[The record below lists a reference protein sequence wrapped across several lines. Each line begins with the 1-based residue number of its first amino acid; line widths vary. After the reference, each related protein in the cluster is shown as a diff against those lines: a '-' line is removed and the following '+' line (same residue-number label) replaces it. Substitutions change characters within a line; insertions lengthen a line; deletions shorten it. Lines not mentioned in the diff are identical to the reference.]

1 MKLLCLDS
9 NSILNR
15 AFYGVKLLTTSDG
28 TYTNAIYGFL
38 NILQKLLNDVNPDAV
53 ACAFDLKAPTFRH
66 KMYDGY
72 KAQRKGMPEELAQQ
86 LPIIKELL
94 QDMGYRIITMEGYEA
109 DDILGT
115 LSAKCE
121 QEGHDCFIATGDRDS
136 LQLIGEH
143 TTVLLASSK
152 MGRSETVCCDESY
165 FQEKYGTTPI
175 HLIDIKALMG
185 DSSDNIPGVAGIG
198 EKTALKLIGQYG
210 DIETIYAD
218 LDAIDATKSVK
229 AKLEA
234 GKDAAFLSKTLAT
247 IDRNVPIELSL
258 SDFIPQPMKEQETFE
273 LLSRLEMN
281 SVIKKLGISGTYV
294 PSEKGKEAR
303 EIPTVH
309 FVSKSISEL
318 MQQAGEAPV
327 SFLIGWNKENDEK
340 IDAIAVCA
348 GNEII
353 LHHPQEGALY
363 EQDLIELFSSK
374 NPKYTFDSK
383 SVYHW
388 ILSRGG
394 ELCNLTDDLLLSAYL
409 LSANSSE
416 YNIEGLCAGYHTG
429 CKLDEVASMEEME
442 EQDRKLLEDCAC
454 LAPLHEALSEEIY
467 KNKQEALL
475 QDIEMPLSEV
485 LASMEMYGFEVDTAA
500 LTEYGKM
507 LDEKIEDYQ
516 NVIYH
521 LAGEQFNIN
530 SPKQLGE
537 VLFEHLGL
545 PAKKKTKTGYST
557 NADVLESLRGKHEI
571 IDAIL
576 EYRKVAKLKSTYVD
590 GLLKVVGRDGR
601 IHSHF
606 NQTDTRTGRLSSTE
620 PNLQNIP
627 VRTELGSR
635 LRAFFRAKDGY
646 TLVDA
651 DYSQIELRVLA
662 HISGDEYMIEAFN
675 SDADIHTNTAAQVF
689 NMPALYVTP
698 EMRRKAKAVNFGI
711 VYGIGAFSLS
721 QDIGVSVA
729 EADRYIKNYLD
740 TFSGVK
746 KYMEDTVTF
755 AQENGYIETLY
766 GRRRALPEISSS
778 NKNIVNFGKRVAMNT
793 PIQGTAADIIKIAMI
808 RVYRRLK
815 KEQLDARLILQ
826 VHDELIVEAPQHEV
840 EQVKTLLQEEMQAAA
855 KLKVLLKADVG
866 TGKTWY
872 DAK

>member
-1 MKLLCLDS
+1 M
-9 NSILNR
+9 
-15 AFYGVKLLTTSDG
+15 
-28 TYTNAIYGFL
+28 
-38 NILQKLLNDVNPDAV
+38 
-53 ACAFDLKAPTFRH
+53 
-66 KMYDGY
+66 
-72 KAQRKGMPEELAQQ
+72 
-86 LPIIKELL
+86 
-94 QDMGYRIITMEGYEA
+94 
-109 DDILGT
+109 
-115 LSAKCE
+115 
-121 QEGHDCFIATGDRDS
+121 
-136 LQLIGEH
+136 
-143 TTVLLASSK
+143 
-152 MGRSETVCCDESY
+152 
-165 FQEKYGTTPI
+165 
-175 HLIDIKALMG
+175 
-185 DSSDNIPGVAGIG
+185 
-198 EKTALKLIGQYG
+198 
-210 DIETIYAD
+210 
-218 LDAIDATKSVK
+218 
-229 AKLEA
+229 
-234 GKDAAFLSKTLAT
+234 
-247 IDRNVPIELSL
+247 
-258 SDFIPQPMKEQETFE
+258 
-273 LLSRLEMN
+273 
-281 SVIKKLGISGTYV
+281 
-294 PSEKGKEAR
+294 
-303 EIPTVH
+303 
-309 FVSKSISEL
+309 
-318 MQQAGEAPV
+318 
-327 SFLIGWNKENDEK
+327 
-340 IDAIAVCA
+340 
-348 GNEII
+348 
-353 LHHPQEGALY
+353 Y

-429 CKLDEVASMEEME
+429 CKLDGVTSMEEME

-840 EQVKTLLQEEMQAAA
+840 EQVKALLQEEMQAAA

>member
-229 AKLEA
+229 SKLEA

-294 PSEKGKEAR
+294 PSENGKEAR

-340 IDAIAVCA
+340 MDAIAVCA

-363 EQDLIELFSSK
+363 EQDLIELFSSQ

-429 CKLDEVASMEEME
+429 CMLDGVASMEEME

-840 EQVKTLLQEEMQAAA
+840 EQVKALLQEEMQAAA